1 MSGSKHTGTDALGD
15 AARICERAFS
25 SHSLA
30 VVARVWDTA
39 RAFDIALGVTPGAR
53 IVVRCVARAEA
64 SDYKA
69 LNTMLAA
76 RDFDRA
82 VLIYTDEIQSHV
94 SSEIE
99 TWPLAGLDALGAAL
113 ARWSAP

>member
-1 MSGSKHTGTDALGD
+1 MSGSKHTGIDALGE

-25 SHSLA
+25 SQGLE

-53 IVVRCVARAEA
+53 IVVRCVTRAEA

-69 LNTMLAA
+69 LNRMLAA
-76 RDFDRA
+76 GDFDRA
-82 VLIYTDEIQSHV
+82 VLIYTDEVQSHLC
-94 SSEIE
+94 SEIE
-99 TWPLAGLDALGAAL
+99 TWSLSGLDALGAAL